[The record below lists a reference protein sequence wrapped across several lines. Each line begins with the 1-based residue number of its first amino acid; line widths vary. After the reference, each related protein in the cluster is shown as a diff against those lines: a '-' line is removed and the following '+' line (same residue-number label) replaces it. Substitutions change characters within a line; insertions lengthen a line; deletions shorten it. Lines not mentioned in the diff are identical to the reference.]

1 MHRRRV
7 RSERIGVS
15 RFNRRLHQL
24 ADWMTW
30 ISEVVEEVFTAGDVF
45 IIDRLP
51 VPVCRRVR
59 ARRYGTAPRRE
70 CCLHE
75 HELAIKVYMRRSQ
88 KLDRFDASERS
99 DEQERIAEKEVALSE

>member
-1 MHRRRV
+1 
-7 RSERIGVS
+7 
-15 RFNRRLHQL
+15 
-24 ADWMTW
+24 MTW
-30 ISEVVEEVFTAGDVF
+30 IPGALEEVFTAGDVF

-59 ARRYGTAPRRE
+59 ARRHTGTAPRRE

-75 HELAIKVYMRRSQ
+75 YELAIKVYMRRSQ

-99 DEQERIAEKEVALSE
+99 DE